1 MFTSKNYAYKNFYAI
16 HVYMYLCNDQLCIIK
31 FRSKIHGYQIMLK
44 LPEHLKEEENSTEN
58 MVNNSVQKRKVAY
71 LASV

>member
-1 MFTSKNYAYKNFYAI
+1 
-16 HVYMYLCNDQLCIIK
+16 
-31 FRSKIHGYQIMLK
+31 MLK